1 MMQQPNISEVK
12 DTKKVKKEAVS
23 SVPLLDLKRQYASI
37 KKEVDESIAKVVSH
51 AQFILGPEVKT
62 FEENVASYCKTKFA
76 IGVASGTDALLI
88 SLRACGVGPGD
99 EVIIPTFSFFA
110 TAGVVHNLGA
120 TPIFVDIE
128 PETYNLN
135 PKLIEEKITQKT
147 KVIMP
152 VHLFGQ
158 CCDMDPILDLAKKH
172 NLKIVEDAAQALG
185 AEYKSK
191 KAGSMG
197 DLGCFSFFPSKNL
210 GGMGDGGM
218 VVTNNPE
225 LAEKVK
231 LLRTHGAKQK
241 YYHDIVG
248 YNSRLDTLQAAVLNV
263 KLKHLDNWSKER
275 QEHAEVYNKKLK
287 GMEITLPK
295 AENFNHHIYNQY
307 TIALKNRDELKD
319 FLKQKNIGCEVY
331 YPVPLHLQEC
341 FKYLGY
347 KKGACPVAEKR
358 ALEAISIPVFPE
370 LTEAEQDYVISATK
384 QFYKN

>member
-1 MMQQPNISEVK
+1 MPEPNISEIK
-12 DTKKVKKEAVS
+12 DLNKAKKEPVT

-37 KKEVDESIAKVVSH
+37 KTEVDEAVHKVLHH

-62 FEENVASYCKTKFA
+62 FEENIASYCKTKFA

-120 TPIFVDIE
+120 QPVFVDIG
-128 PETYNLN
+128 PYTYNLD
-135 PKLIEEKITQKT
+135 PDLIEEKISKKT

-158 CCDMDPILDLAKKH
+158 TCDMDPILNLAKKY
-172 NLKIVEDAAQALG
+172 NLKVVEDAAQALS
-185 AEYKSK
+185 AEYKNK
-191 KAGSMG
+191 KAGSLG

-241 YYHDIVG
+241 YYHDQVG
-248 YNSRLDTLQAAVLNV
+248 YNSRLDTLQAGVLNV
-263 KLKHLDNWSKER
+263 KLKYLDSWSKKR
-275 QEHAEVYNKKLK
+275 REHAQVYNENLQ
-287 GMEITLPK
+287 GLQIQLPK
-295 AENFNHHIYNQY
+295 AESFNYHIYNQY
-307 TIALKNRDELKD
+307 TISVPNRDGLKD
-319 FLKQKNIGCEVY
+319 FLKQKGIGCEIY

-341 FKYLGY
+341 FRYLGY
-347 KKGACPVAEKR
+347 ENGSCPVAEKK
-358 ALEAISIPVFPE
+358 AQEVISLPVFPE
-370 LTEAEQDYVISATK
+370 LTEAEQTYVISAIK
-384 QFYKN
+384 SMV

>member
-1 MMQQPNISEVK
+1 MPEPNISEIK
-12 DTKKVKKEAVS
+12 DTKKAKGESVT

-37 KKEVDESIAKVVSH
+37 KKEVDETIAKVVTH
-51 AQFILGPEVKT
+51 AQFILGPEVKI
-62 FEENVASYCKTKFA
+62 FEESVASYCKTKFA

-120 TPIFVDIE
+120 KPVFVDIN
-128 PETYNLN
+128 PENYNLN
-135 PKLIEEKITQKT
+135 PDLIQERITKKT

-158 CCDMDPILDLAKKH
+158 TCDMDRILDLAKKY
-172 NLKIVEDAAQALG
+172 NLKVVEDAAQALG
-185 AEYKSK
+185 AEYRNK
-191 KAGSMG
+191 KAGSLG

-218 VVTNNPE
+218 VVTSNPE
-225 LAEKVK
+225 LAEKIK

-263 KLKHLDNWSKER
+263 KLKCLDTWSKKR
-275 QEHAEVYNKKLK
+275 QENALVYNKNLK

-295 AENFNHHIYNQY
+295 AESYNNHIYNQY
-307 TIALKNRDELKD
+307 TIAVKTRDELKD
-319 FLKQKNIGCEVY
+319 FLKQKGIGCEIY
-331 YPVPLHLQEC
+331 YPVPLHLQKC
-341 FKYLGY
+341 FEYLGY
-347 KKGACPVAEKR
+347 KNGSCPVAEKR
-358 ALEAISIPVFPE
+358 ALEVISVPVFPE
-370 LTEAEQDYVISATK
+370 LTEKEQNFVISAIK
-384 QFYKN
+384 QFYQH

>member
-1 MMQQPNISEVK
+1 MPEPNLSEIK
-12 DTKKVKKEAVS
+12 DTKKTTKESVT

-37 KKEVDESIAKVVSH
+37 KTEIDEAVARVVTHS
-51 AQFILGPEVKT
+51 QFILGPEVKT
-62 FEENVASYCKTKFA
+62 FEESVASYCKTKFA

-120 TPIFVDIE
+120 KSVFVDIN
-128 PETYNLN
+128 PETYNLE
-135 PKLIEEKITQKT
+135 PDLIQERTTKKT

-158 CCDMDPILDLAKKH
+158 TCDMDPILDLAKKY
-172 NLKIVEDAAQALG
+172 NLKVVEDAAQALG
-185 AEYKSK
+185 AEYKNK
-191 KAGSMG
+191 KTGSLG

-218 VVTNNPE
+218 VVTSNPE

-248 YNSRLDTLQAAVLNV
+248 YNSRLDTLQAAVLNI
-263 KLKHLDNWSKER
+263 KLKYLDNWSKKRRENA
-275 QEHAEVYNKKLK
+275 QAYNQRLK
-287 GMEITLPK
+287 GLEITLPK
-295 AENFNHHIYNQY
+295 AESSNFHIYNQY
-307 TIALKNRDELKD
+307 TIAVKNRDGLKD
-319 FLKQKNIGCEVY
+319 FLKQKGIGCEIY
-331 YPVPLHLQEC
+331 YPVPLHLQKC
-341 FKYLGY
+341 FAYLDY
-347 KKGACPVAEKR
+347 KNGSCPVAEKK
-358 ALEAISIPVFPE
+358 AWEVISIPVFPE
-370 LTEAEQDYVISATK
+370 LTEQEQNYVISAIR
-384 QFYKN
+384 QFYLD

>member
-1 MMQQPNISEVK
+1 MPEPNISEIK
-12 DTKKVKKEAVS
+12 DTKKTTKESVT

-37 KKEVDESIAKVVSH
+37 KTEIDEAIAKVVTH

-62 FEENVASYCKTKFA
+62 FEESVASYCKTKFA

-88 SLRACGVGPGD
+88 SLRACGVGTGD

-120 TPIFVDIE
+120 KPVFVDIN
-128 PETYNLN
+128 PETYNLD
-135 PKLIEEKITQKT
+135 PDLIQEKITKKT

-158 CCDMDPILDLAKKH
+158 TCDMDPILDLAKKY
-172 NLKIVEDAAQALG
+172 NLKVVEDAAQALG

-191 KAGSMG
+191 KAGSLG

-218 VVTNNPE
+218 VVTSNPE
-225 LAEKVK
+225 LAEKIK

-263 KLKHLDNWSKER
+263 KLKYLDSWSKKRRENA
-275 QEHAEVYNKKLK
+275 QVYNQQLK
-287 GMEITLPK
+287 GLEITLPK
-295 AENFNHHIYNQY
+295 AESFNYHIYNQY
-307 TIALKNRDELKD
+307 TIAVKNRDELKD
-319 FLKQKNIGCEVY
+319 ILKQKGIGCEVY

-341 FKYLGY
+341 FSYLGY
-347 KKGACPVAEKR
+347 KKGSCT
-358 ALEAISIPVFPE
+358 ISEMKASDVISLPVFPE
-370 LTEAEQDYVISATK
+370 LTEAEQNYVISAIK
-384 QFYKN
+384 QFYQH

>member
-1 MMQQPNISEVK
+1 MPEPNISEIK
-12 DTKKVKKEAVS
+12 DTQKAKSESVT

-37 KKEVDESIAKVVSH
+37 KKEIDDAIAKVVTH
-51 AQFILGPEVKT
+51 AQFILGPEVKI

-120 TPIFVDIE
+120 KPVFVDIN
-128 PETYNLN
+128 PETYNLD
-135 PKLIEEKITQKT
+135 PDLIQEKITKKT

-158 CCDMDPILDLAKKH
+158 TCDMEPILDLAKKY
-172 NLKIVEDAAQALG
+172 NLKVVEDAAQALG
-185 AEYKSK
+185 AEYRNK
-191 KAGSMG
+191 KAGSLG

-225 LAEKVK
+225 LFEKVK

-241 YYHDIVG
+241 YYHDVVG

-263 KLKHLDNWSKER
+263 KLKYLDTWSKKR
-275 QEHAEVYNKKLK
+275 QENALVYNKNLN
-287 GMEITLPK
+287 GLEITLPK
-295 AENFNHHIYNQY
+295 AESFNHHIYNQY
-307 TIALKNRDELKD
+307 TIAVKNRDELKD
-319 FLKQKNIGCEVY
+319 FLKQKGIGCEIY
-331 YPVPLHLQEC
+331 YPVPLHLQKC
-341 FKYLGY
+341 FAYLDY
-347 KKGACPVAEKR
+347 KNGSCPVAEKK
-358 ALEAISIPVFPE
+358 ALEVISIPVFPE
-370 LTEAEQDYVISATK
+370 LTEKEQNFVTSAIK
-384 QFYKN
+384 QFYQH